1 MPRTKRSS
9 AGGSAPDAEAEVTLE
24 ELEELSKLHQLTGD
38 VDTGANMSIKYNL
51 EYLKHVN
58 EKYGRTDS
66 GGGGGGA
73 EDEARPQV
81 KTVVKLHTTPLDF
94 SFLKISSLEQVA
106 NTVPRAG
113 PRPVLQRL
121 AREKTQATAAVQA
134 AALAAEQHEAGPP
147 KKPQPPGQP
156 AASTQQGEGEGK
168 DQATATATEGADD
181 SHEPSATPRGPT
193 RVELAGSSSLRL
205 SNNELC
211 SLEALPECL
220 GPVLLLPHKLQ
231 WLDLSFNQ
239 ISHIEPIASACP
251 SLRLLYLHVNAVTE
265 PRQLDALSQLAH
277 LHTLTLHGNEVENA
291 PNYRFR
297 LASNLPTLKNLDFSA
312 LTIVEKDK
320 ARTWAA
326 GQQARRRAQGRTM

>member
-1 MPRTKRSS
+1 MLRRSLIVALGSNSLWSETQRRPAAGALCHPDMWPACVACTPTELQRRVSRGAAAFCVRGRRRSS
-9 AGGSAPDAEAEVTLE
+9 EGTAPNQPPDSAANSVPIGGPSSFLTRARTPPSRPGPVARASLVPVIWLLSAGARFQACEDGGS
-24 ELEELSKLHQLTGD
+24 S
-38 VDTGANMSIKYNL
+38 
-51 EYLKHVN
+51 
-58 EKYGRTDS
+58 
-66 GGGGGGA
+66 
-73 EDEARPQV
+73 
-81 KTVVKLHTTPLDF
+81 
-94 SFLKISSLEQVA
+94 
-106 NTVPRAG
+106 
-113 PRPVLQRL
+113 
-121 AREKTQATAAVQA
+121 
-134 AALAAEQHEAGPP
+134 
-147 KKPQPPGQP
+147 
-156 AASTQQGEGEGK
+156 
-168 DQATATATEGADD
+168 
-181 SHEPSATPRGPT
+181 
-193 RVELAGSSSLRL
+193 LAGSSSLRL

-220 GPVLLLPHKLQ
+220 EPVLLLPHKLQ